1 MAKTDTRK
9 RCKHCQTRFT
19 PANARSLYCSDTCRK
34 LAGKAK
40 QRAAQDA
47 DFPNLSFGSYLISE
61 CQRAG
66 TVQVLQG
73 VDLLQLYE
81 LWCLYNRVNGFNVDE
96 ELSHGR
102 YELSHI
108 CPAVGA
114 AGFVGLL
121 HPDNL
126 VVAPGDY
133 NRKRASRWKAGTGRF
148 LRVSERR
155 PEWFTQ
161 GKTKAEI
168 TKLIKK
174 LNPTFNKLLED
185 HKLSYKAR
193 VRYINH
199 LIKLRVSTKS
209 KLESMPFDQL
219 EELYEANPTPPRKST
234 MARRLARGATDPL
247 KAEAR
252 YTAMP
257 EDDLRAL
264 YNKSPIS
271 LTVHSRRRWN
281 AYDVYCAEAERLGVD
296 TLDEWLFCDF
306 NRQCWDALHGEGYAF
321 DVNAEKPWD
330 WCAF

>member
-1 MAKTDTRK
+1 MPALHPIKCGHCRKSFRPKTSR
-9 RCKHCQTRFT
+9 
-19 PANARSLYCSDTCRK
+19 ANFCADTCRK
-34 LAGKAK
+34 LAGKSK
-40 QRAAQDA
+40 QKAAQDA
-47 DFPNLSFGSYLISE
+47 DFPNLAFGSWLISE

-81 LWCLYNRVNGFNVDE
+81 LWCFYNRANGFNVDE

-148 LRVSERR
+148 LRASERR
-155 PEWFTQ
+155 PEWFTH

-174 LNPTFNKLLED
+174 LNTTLNKLLED

-193 VRYINH
+193 IRYINH
-199 LIKLRVSTKS
+199 LIKMNVETKAT
-209 KLESMPFDQL
+209 LEALPFDQL
-219 EELYEANPTPPRKST
+219 ETLYEQNPKLPRKAT
-234 MARRLARGATDPL
+234 MARRLAKLADNPER
-247 KAEAR
+247 AESR
-252 YTAMP
+252 YLAMS
-257 EDDLRAL
+257 EADLQAL
-264 YNKSPIS
+264 YLKSPVSRSSYS
-271 LTVHSRRRWN
+271 LPRVSS
-281 AYDVYCAEAERLGVD
+281 YDVYCAEAERLGVD
-296 TLDEWLFCDF
+296 TLDEWLFCEF
-306 NRQCWDALHGEGYAF
+306 NRQCWNALHGEGYAF
-321 DVNAEKPWD
+321 DVNAVKPD
-330 WCAF
+330 GWCAF